1 MAILI
6 DPPRWP
12 AHGTHFSHL
21 VSDSSLAELHAFA
34 AAAGIPPRA
43 FDHDHYDVPQ
53 RRYDDLV
60 ARGAVPMDPQELL
73 RRLRSSGLRVR
84 PPQRTPKA
92 AAVLP
97 VLQAAWDGLLPG
109 EPRLRD
115 DLLMRW
121 QEPHRAYHDVRHLA
135 QVLHAADHL
144 SAGDTPRT
152 VRLALW
158 FHDAVHDGTAGVDEQ
173 ASAELALELLSAT
186 TLPVVE
192 IEEVARL
199 VLLTIDHDPGPGDQ
213 DGAVLADSDLSVL
226 GQTPGRYHVY
236 VRDVMVEYGHL
247 APEAFRA
254 GRLQVLES
262 LAARDPLFRTPLGRT
277 SWETAA
283 RRNLAEE
290 QQRWRPREK

>member
-34 AAAGIPPRA
+34 AVAGIPPRA

-60 ARGAVPMDPQELL
+60 TQGAVAVDPQELL
-73 RRLRSSGLRVR
+73 RRLRGSGLRVR

-109 EPRLRD
+109 EPQLRD
-115 DLLMRW
+115 DLLVRW

-144 SAGDTPRT
+144 SSGRT
-152 VRLALW
+152 RRPVQLALW
-158 FHDAVHDGTAGVDEQ
+158 FHDAVHDGTAGVDEA
-173 ASAELALELLSAT
+173 ASAELAVELLAGT
-186 TLPVVE
+186 TLPGVE

-199 VLLTIDHDPGPGDQ
+199 VLLTIDHDPEPSDR
-213 DGAVLADSDLSVL
+213 DGAVLADADLSVL

-236 VRDVMVEYGHL
+236 VRDVMIEYGHL
-247 APEAFRA
+247 ALDDFRA
-254 GRLQVLES
+254 GRLHVLES
-262 LAARDPLFRTPLGRT
+262 LAARDPLFRTPLARAT
-277 SWETAA
+277 WEAAA

-290 QQRWRPREK
+290 QQRWRGSEP

>member
-34 AAAGIPPRA
+34 TAAGILPRA
-43 FDHDHYDVPQ
+43 FDHDHYDVAA

-60 ARGAVPMDPQELL
+60 SQGAVAVEPQELL
-73 RRLRSSGLRVR
+73 RRLLSSGLRVR
-84 PPQRTPKA
+84 PPQRTPNA
-92 AAVLP
+92 AMVLP

-109 EPRLRD
+109 EPQLRD
-115 DLLMRW
+115 DLLVRW

-135 QVLHAADHL
+135 QVLQAASHL
-144 SAGDTPRT
+144 SSGRAPRP
-152 VRLALW
+152 VRLAAW
-158 FHDAVHDGTAGVDEQ
+158 FHDAVHDGTAGVDER
-173 ASAELALELLSAT
+173 ASADLVLELLDAT
-186 TLPVVE
+186 PVPAAE

-199 VLLTIDHDPGPGDQ
+199 VLLTIDHDPEPGDR
-213 DGAVLADSDLSVL
+213 DGAVLADADLSVL

-247 APEAFRA
+247 VPDDFRA

-262 LAARDPLFRTPLGRT
+262 LAARDPLFRTPLGRA
-277 SWETAA
+277 SWEAAA

-290 QQRWRPREK
+290 QQRWRPSEP